1 MRITDFRIITHNSGR
16 SLPSSVLIGG
26 TPNSRGFTLIETIIT
41 LVVLSIAAIGVLSVF
56 TTGMKGSPNP
66 LITNQAISLAQEKM
80 DSIIGDKMNT
90 TTPRG
95 FTYIIPGNYPAESPV
110 TGFPAFSRSVNVYC
124 VTAGALDTNNGD
136 VPPCTTSG
144 YAHITVTVTNATV
157 GNVNVDTVVTNY

>member
-1 MRITDFRIITHNSGR
+1 MRKGIVLKTKKFGVRGIIDRNPQSQ
-16 SLPSSVLIGG
+16 
-26 TPNSRGFTLIETIIT
+26 GFTLIEIIIT
-41 LVVLSIAAIGVLSVF
+41 LLVLSIAAVGVLSVF
-56 TTGMKGSPNP
+56 TTGIRESADP
-66 LITNQAISLAQEKM
+66 LILNQAIALAQEKM

>member
-1 MRITDFRIITHNSGR
+1 VRGIIDRNPQSQ
-16 SLPSSVLIGG
+16 
-26 TPNSRGFTLIETIIT
+26 GFTLIEIIIT
-41 LVVLSIAAIGVLSVF
+41 LLVLSIAAVGVLSVF
-56 TTGMKGSPNP
+56 TTGIRESADP
-66 LITNQAISLAQEKM
+66 LILNQAIALAQEKM